1 MLSATHAFRSILKSP
16 FVRNTFHSS
25 SSCLTMKLTTGIV
38 GLPNVGKS
46 TLFNA
51 LVGSA
56 TAQAANFP
64 FCTIDPNFGIVNVP
78 DPRLDTLGEINKSVK
93 VVPASMEF
101 VDIAGIVKGAST
113 GEGLGNKFLSNI
125 RNTDAIVHV
134 VRCFVDDDII
144 HVDGHVDPLRDVEVI
159 GLELILADLAQ
170 VEARLIKAKRDKK
183 TPVDEIN
190 ALEKVNDC
198 LIAGKP
204 ARSAGLTSDEALAIK
219 SLMLLSLKPVIY
231 AANVADVDLATGN
244 AMSKMVFE
252 YAQNEGNSAVLVSAQ
267 VESELC
273 GLEPADRDEFLETLG
288 VKDADCGLKAL
299 VRTAYGSL
307 GLQTYFTSGPT
318 ETKAWT
324 ILKGMTAP
332 QAAGVIHSDF
342 EKGFIRSETISYDD
356 LVREGSEKSAK
367 EKGLIRSEGKE
378 YVMQEGDIC
387 LFRFNV

>member
-1 MLSATHAFRSILKSP
+1 MGFEHLLVILMLSTAAHAFRSVVSIPLRNRGFKSSP
-16 FVRNTFHSS
+16 MS
-25 SSCLTMKLTTGIV
+25 MKLTTGIV

-78 DPRLDTLGEINKSVK
+78 DPRLDILGVINKSVK

-144 HVDGHVDPLRDVEVI
+144 HVDGTVDPLRDVEVI

-170 VEARLIKAKRDKK
+170 VEQRMVKAQRDKK
-183 TPVDEIN
+183 TPPEELS
-190 ALEKVNDC
+190 ALNKVTEC
-198 LIAGKP
+198 LTAGKP
-204 ARSAGLTSDEALAIK
+204 ARVAGLTDDEVLAIK

-231 AANVADVDLATGN
+231 AANVADSDLATGN
-244 AMSKMVFE
+244 AMSRLIFD
-252 YAQNEGNSAVLVSAQ
+252 YAAKEGNAAVLVSAQ
-267 VESELC
+267 VS
-273 GLEPADRDEFLETLG
+273 
-288 VKDADCGLKAL
+288 DA
-299 VRTAYGSL
+299 
-307 GLQTYFTSGPT
+307 
-318 ETKAWT
+318 
-324 ILKGMTAP
+324 
-332 QAAGVIHSDF
+332 
-342 EKGFIRSETISYDD
+342 
-356 LVREGSEKSAK
+356 
-367 EKGLIRSEGKE
+367 
-378 YVMQEGDIC
+378 
-387 LFRFNV
+387 